1 MDQILLS
8 ICLNDPIRM
17 LSRNNITCNGCIVDL
32 YMMILQTEGILAI
45 KEMLDSLEIKHIDS
59 SEAETIARLS
69 RLVMKNYYFVMM
81 VNSISL

>member
-1 MDQILLS
+1 
-8 ICLNDPIRM
+8 M